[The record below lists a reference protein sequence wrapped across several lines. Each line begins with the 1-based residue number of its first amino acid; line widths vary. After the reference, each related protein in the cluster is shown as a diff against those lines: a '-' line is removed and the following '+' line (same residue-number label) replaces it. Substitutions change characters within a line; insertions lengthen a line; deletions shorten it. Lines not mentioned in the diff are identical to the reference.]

1 MPLSTDNFFEISL
14 NARLKKH
21 TTDTATTQG
30 FKIKKGASSSKGLKN
45 TNTHVYMSE
54 TERERERE
62 WEE

>member
-30 FKIKKGASSSKGLKN
+30 FKIN
-45 TNTHVYMSE
+45 
-54 TERERERE
+54 
-62 WEE
+62 